1 MFRDWF
7 PPYLYDVIQL
17 LLPERCLGECIPM
30 KSLGSNGRN
39 PSRNLT
45 QQVVAHL
52 SNLIGTGALAPGA
65 KLPPESEIVRQQG
78 VSRTVVREA
87 MSQLQAAGLVTTRHG
102 IGTFVL
108 DSATRQN
115 FGIQAGAVTTLR
127 DVLAMLELRI
137 SLETEAG
144 ALAAIRHTDEHL
156 AEMRRALDSFR
167 ERLGNGEETIT
178 ADFQFHIGIARAT
191 GNHYFSDILNHL
203 GSSVIP
209 RSRFPTNERGPQEVE
224 YLVRI
229 SNEHE
234 DTYNAIA
241 RRDSE
246 AARAALRNHLGN
258 SRERMRRAYHIDE

>member
-1 MFRDWF
+1 M
-7 PPYLYDVIQL
+7 Q
-17 LLPERCLGECIPM
+17 
-30 KSLGSNGRN
+30 SLGSNGRN

-45 QQVVAHL
+45 RQVVAHL
-52 SNLIGTGALAPGA
+52 SNLIGTGVLPPGA

-108 DSATRQN
+108 DSATRQS
-115 FGIQAGAVTTLR
+115 FGIRAGAVTTLR
-127 DVLAMLELRI
+127 YVLAMLELRI

-167 ERLGNGEETIT
+167 ERLGNGGETIT
-178 ADFQFHIGIARAT
+178 PDFQFHIGIARAT

-203 GSSVIP
+203 GPSLIP
-209 RSRFPTNERGPQEVE
+209 RSRFPTNERQPQEVE

-258 SRERMRRAYHIDE
+258 SRERMRVAYHIDE

>member
-1 MFRDWF
+1 
-7 PPYLYDVIQL
+7 
-17 LLPERCLGECIPM
+17 M
-30 KSLGSNGRN
+30 KSALPNGRN

-52 SNLIGTGALAPGA
+52 SNLIGTGALTVGA

-87 MSQLQAAGLVTTRHG
+87 ISQLQAAGLVTTRHG

-108 DSATRQN
+108 DSVARQD
-115 FGIQAGAVTTLR
+115 FGIRAGAVTTLR

-156 AEMRRALDSFR
+156 AEMRTALDSFR
-167 ERLGNGEETIT
+167 ERLRNGGETIT
-178 ADFQFHIGIARAT
+178 PDFQFHIGIAKAT

-209 RSRFPTNERGPQEVE
+209 RSRFPTNERGPHEVE

-258 SRERMRRAYHIDE
+258 SRERMRVAYHIDE